1 MEMLEFS
8 RFAARELRQDAG
20 VYIAA
25 AGTVTA
31 SALLWLQLIA
41 AALTVAVLIGTGLY
55 TWLKLY
61 VAWRKFKDGK
71 EFSTD

>member
-8 RFAARELRQDAG
+8 RFAARELRGEPG
-20 VYIAA
+20 VYFAA
-25 AGTVTA
+25 AGSITA
-31 SALLWLQLIA
+31 GMLLWMQLLA